1 MRYSLRAL
9 HLRLLLVLVFA
20 SSLSAYSQ
28 STSTLQG
35 SVTDPTGAAVA
46 GAQITV
52 HNTATNIGRHV
63 VSDAAGNYA
72 VPSLQPGT
80 YSIQATAP
88 GFSNYL
94 LQSLTLLV
102 NQTSTVNLKLNVA
115 SQGEVVEVTSAAPLI
130 EAQTITMGQAID
142 QRTVQNIPLNGRHF
156 LDLTQLVPGSVTAPA
171 SGNLTSPSRG
181 LGANSFI
188 TAGNR
193 EDSANFMINGINLN
207 DLSQNQITFQ
217 PSINTTSEFR
227 ILNSTPSAEYGRSSG
242 AIVNVATRSG
252 TNEFHGEVFDYIRNN
267 DLDARNYF
275 NRSGSAM
282 NTLQRNNFGGALG
295 GPIIKDRTFFFLSF
309 EGLRQAQ
316 QLILKSGVLSQAQR
330 NALAASP
337 AGPQYAQLLNLIPV
351 ANDATGTQFTGS
363 SSGPVNVS
371 QYTADVFHKLSE
383 ADQLH
388 LYYAFQQD
396 NRTEPN
402 LQGNTIPGFGD
413 HRDSHRQIGT
423 INEVHTFN
431 SNTVNEARLGFSRI
445 AIAFTESTPLNSA
458 NYGISNG
465 VTGNA
470 GLPQISVPTI
480 GLNFGGPSGFPQERY
495 DTTGVFS
502 DTLSYLRGNHSIK
515 VGGEFRRVVG
525 DSTSATP
532 GTLSFSSVN
541 SFIIGQVNSFTVT
554 PAPVTSRL
562 FTNSAAGF
570 ITDNYKVSKRLTLD
584 VGFRF
589 EWNGTPTEGANRLI
603 NFLPSSASLVQ
614 INTNGYD
621 QAYNQNYNYEPRV
634 GLSWDAYGNG
644 RTILRGG
651 YGIMADQPTLNA
663 VTGLAGNPP
672 LAIPVSYTA
681 AATLPPAFVGNVFQ
695 SAGATGLAPSA
706 VNTRLTNAYTE
717 SYNLN
722 LQQQFGPD
730 TVMQIGY
737 IGSVGR
743 HLRLRRNINQPT
755 FNGTNRPFATIAS
768 DSPIDPN
775 SKVGNIAYV
784 DSQSYSDYNALWF
797 TIRRNLRHGVELN
810 STYTWSKSMDLNSL
824 GSQGG
829 YTLQDN
835 FNPRGDYGLSDFDAR
850 NRFVFS
856 GIWNLPFA
864 GNRLKDGWQIANIT
878 QLQSGNPFSVTT
890 TSTYNGT
897 GGGTMRPDLVGGY
910 SIQRS
915 QLANGSVLYLNALGC
930 GGNALT
936 PGCSFLAPSTGFGNF
951 RRNALVGPGFADSD
965 VSVQK
970 STRLAESVNLV
981 VRADAFDFLNHPS
994 FNQPTSS
1001 ISTTGTTAG
1010 TTFGQISSTRLPV
1023 GDLGSSRQLQ
1033 FALKLLF

>member
-1 MRYSLRAL
+1 
-9 HLRLLLVLVFA
+9 
-20 SSLSAYSQ
+20 
-28 STSTLQG
+28 
-35 SVTDPTGAAVA
+35 
-46 GAQITV
+46 
-52 HNTATNIGRHV
+52 
-63 VSDAAGNYA
+63 
-72 VPSLQPGT
+72 
-80 YSIQATAP
+80 
-88 GFSNYL
+88 
-94 LQSLTLLV
+94 
-102 NQTSTVNLKLNVA
+102 
-115 SQGEVVEVTSAAPLI
+115 
-130 EAQTITMGQAID
+130 
-142 QRTVQNIPLNGRHF
+142 
-156 LDLTQLVPGSVTAPA
+156 
-171 SGNLTSPSRG
+171 
-181 LGANSFI
+181 
-188 TAGNR
+188 
-193 EDSANFMINGINLN
+193 MINGINLN

-227 ILNSTPSAEYGRSSG
+227 ILNSTPGAEYGRSSG

-252 TNEFHGEVFDYIRNN
+252 TNEFHGEVFDYLRNN

-275 NRSGSAM
+275 NRSGTPM

-295 GPIIKDRTFFFLSF
+295 GPIIKNRTFFFLSY

-316 QLILKSGVLSQAQR
+316 QLILHSGVLSQAQR

-337 AGPQYAQLLNLIPV
+337 AGPQYAQLTEPDTGRQRSHGYPV
-351 ANDATGTQFTGS
+351 HRIFGRPGQGESVHRRRVPQAVVKS
-363 SSGPVNVS
+363 
-371 QYTADVFHKLSE
+371 
-383 ADQLH
+383 DQLH

-431 SNTVNEARLGFSRI
+431 SNMVNEARVGFSRI
-445 AIAFTESTPLNSA
+445 AIAFNTSTPLNPA
-458 NYGISNG
+458 TYGISNG
-465 VTGNA
+465 VAGA
-470 GLPQISVPTI
+470 IGLPQINIPTI
-480 GLNFGGPSGFPQERY
+480 GLNFGGPSGFPQDRY
-495 DTTGVFS
+495 DTTGVVS

-541 SFIIGQVNSFTVT
+541 NFISGQVNSFTVT

-603 NFLPSSASLVQ
+603 NFLPASASLVQ
-614 INTNGYD
+614 INTNGYN

-634 GLSWDAYGNG
+634 GLSWDAYGDG

-672 LAIPVSYTA
+672 LAIPVSYNA
-681 AATLPPAFVGNVFQ
+681 SASQPPAFAGSIFQ
-695 SAGATGLAPSA
+695 SAGASGLAPSA

-717 SYNLN
+717 SYNVN

-743 HLRLRRNINQPT
+743 HLRLRRNLNQPT
-755 FNGTNRPFATIAS
+755 INGTSRPFATLS
-768 DSPIDPN
+768 STSPIDPN

-784 DSQSYSDYNALWF
+784 DSESYSDYNALWF
-797 TIRRNLRHGVELN
+797 TMRRNLRHGIELN

-878 QLQSGNPFSVTT
+878 QIQSGNPFSVNT

-897 GGGTMRPDLVGGY
+897 GITMRPNLVGSY
-910 SIQRS
+910 TIHRS

-930 GGNALT
+930 SQNALT
-936 PGCSFLAPSTGFGNF
+936 SACTFFAPTSGFGNF
-951 RRNALVGPGFADSD
+951 RRNALIGPGFADSD
-965 VSVQK
+965 ISVQK
-970 STRLAESVNLV
+970 STKLAESVNLV
-981 VRADAFDFLNHPS
+981 VRADAFDFLNHAS

-1001 ISTTGTTAG
+1001 ISTSGTTAA